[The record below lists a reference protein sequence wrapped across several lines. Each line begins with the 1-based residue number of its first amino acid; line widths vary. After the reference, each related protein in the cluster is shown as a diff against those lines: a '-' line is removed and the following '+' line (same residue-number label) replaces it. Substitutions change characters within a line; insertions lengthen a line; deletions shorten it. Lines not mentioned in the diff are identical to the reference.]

1 MSPRGRPVSMPPLA
15 QRLGPHQRDAAI
27 ITPHRLVAQRASA
40 VRERADVHARTSPV
54 RVPAPALVA
63 RCSTNRCRH
72 VPSGSTC
79 G

>member
-1 MSPRGRPVSMPPLA
+1 MSPPRPACVDAPLA

-27 ITPHRLVAQRASA
+27 ITPPRLVAQRASA

-54 RVPAPALVA
+54 RVPAPAIVE